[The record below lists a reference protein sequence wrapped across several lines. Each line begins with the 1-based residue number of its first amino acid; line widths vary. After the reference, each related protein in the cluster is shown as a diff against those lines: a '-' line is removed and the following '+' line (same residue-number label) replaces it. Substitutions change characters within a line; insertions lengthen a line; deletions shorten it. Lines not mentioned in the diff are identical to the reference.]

1 MDPADGHYA
10 FCESHMLRYVSPAVA
25 DSAPKVT
32 IHVFGQLREYCR
44 GAKELSMSAGSVRA
58 VLEGLERDEPLLYR
72 NICDET
78 GKVRRHLNVFINTE
92 NARDLD
98 GVDST
103 LAAGDVV
110 TFLPA
115 VSGG

>member
-1 MDPADGHYA
+1 MS
-10 FCESHMLRYVSPAVA
+10 EL
-25 DSAPKVT
+25 APSIT

-44 GAKELSMSAGSVRA
+44 GATELAVSARTVRA
-58 VLEGLERDEPLLYR
+58 TLEQLERDEPLLYR
-72 NICDET
+72 NLCDET
-78 GKVRRHLNVFINTE
+78 GTVRRHLNVFVNTE
-92 NARDLD
+92 NVRDLA
-98 GVDST
+98 GVDTT